1 MTLARDGLREMLIS
15 TVTLG
20 VGGAFAAWAAV
31 TGSPAWWA
39 LAIPL
44 LALWVFTLAFFRD
57 PHRVI
62 PNAPGLLVAPAD
74 GRVTEVSRVE
84 SLPGINGPALRI
96 SIFLSVFDVHINRS
110 PCAGRVTKTDYRKG
124 EFLDARHPECGVRNE
139 AMKVTLAPE
148 LGIPGPIFVTQIAG
162 LIARRII
169 CRAKPGDS
177 LSRGERFGLIKFG
190 SRTELVIPWHDGVK
204 PAVQVGDKVKGGETV
219 MVTVPVAA
227 GDAAMKNRD
236 AGVVVG

>member
-15 TVTLG
+15 TATLG
-20 VGGAFAAWAAV
+20 AGGATAAWAAA
-31 TGSPAWWA
+31 TGSAAWWA

-62 PNAPGLLVAPAD
+62 PTAPGLLVAPAD

-84 SLPGINGPALRI
+84 SLPGIDGPALRI

-139 AMKVTLAPE
+139 AMKVTMAPE
-148 LGIPGPIFVTQIAG
+148 SGIPGPLYVTQIAG

-169 CRAKPGDS
+169 CNVKPGDS

-190 SRTELVIPWHDGVK
+190 SRTELVLPWHDGVK

-219 MVTVPVAA
+219 MVTVAAPTSGPSDTRRSARVPV
-227 GDAAMKNRD
+227 
-236 AGVVVG
+236 

>member
-1 MTLARDGLREMLIS
+1 MTLAREGFREMLIS
-15 TVTLG
+15 TATLG
-20 VGGAFAAWAAV
+20 VGGAFAVWAAAM
-31 TGSPAWWA
+31 GSPLWWA

-44 LALWVFTLAFFRD
+44 LALWIFTFAFFRD
-57 PHRVI
+57 PHRDV
-62 PNAPGLLVAPAD
+62 PTTPGLLVAPAD

-84 SLPGINGPALRI
+84 SISGIDGPALRI

-110 PCAGRVTKTDYRKG
+110 PCAGRVEKTDYRKG

-139 AMKVTLAPE
+139 AMKVTLAPDP
-148 LGIPGPIFVTQIAG
+148 GIPGPVFVTQIAG

-169 CRAKPGDS
+169 CRSKTGDR

-190 SRTELVIPWHDGVK
+190 SRTELVLPWTDGVK

-219 MVTVPVAA
+219 MVTV
-227 GDAAMKNRD
+227 DAPTSVSTSPARG
-236 AGVVVG
+236 AGVAVG